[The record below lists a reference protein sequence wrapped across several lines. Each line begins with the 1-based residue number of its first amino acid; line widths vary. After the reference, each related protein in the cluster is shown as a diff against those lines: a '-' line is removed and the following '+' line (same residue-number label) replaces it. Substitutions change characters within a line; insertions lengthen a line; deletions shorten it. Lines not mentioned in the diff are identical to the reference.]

1 MDKTNTKLLIF
12 LEEVMNSKRQVK
24 GKLGQVV
31 QIHVCCLP

>member
-1 MDKTNTKLLIF
+1 MDKANAKLLF
-12 LEEVMNSKRQVK
+12 FAGKVMNSKRQVK

>member
-1 MDKTNTKLLIF
+1 MDKTNAKLLIF
-12 LEEVMNSKRQVK
+12 GGDVMNSKLQVK